1 MAQSGNGLSHL
12 GSKRFVRRDTVEFFP
27 FQRALK
33 NLMTSL
39 ALFVKYRLFS
49 FDYKQP
55 VLEFEIRILGPW

>member
-1 MAQSGNGLSHL
+1 M
-12 GSKRFVRRDTVEFFP
+12 RRDTVEFFP